1 MRCRLNW
8 LPLCSLLL
16 MLPPALAAP
25 PKLSVPP
32 LEFRER
38 VLPNGLR
45 VVTLEDHASPTVS
58 VQVWYDVGGKNDPE
72 GRSGFAHLFE
82 HLMFKST
89 RYLKAEQLDRMTE
102 DVGGMNNAST
112 GDDTTELL
120 TTWCRRIISSGCCGP
135 KPSACRTS
143 MSTTPISSR
152 SAPSSRKSIASGCWR
167 ARTGASMNRSRR
179 ARTPCIRIG
188 AA

>member
-1 MRCRLNW
+1 MRLRLNW

-25 PKLSVPP
+25 PRLSVPP

-45 VVTLEDHASPTVS
+45 VVTLEDRASPTVS

-82 HLMFKST
+82 HLMFKGT
-89 RYLKAEQLDRMTE
+89 RYLKAEQFDRMTE
-102 DVGGMNNAST
+102 DVGGMNNAGT
-112 GDDTTELL
+112 GDDTTDYYNVVPSNHLERLL
-120 TTWCRRIISSGCCGP
+120 WAEAERMSNLDVERREFQVGARRRRGGIPAAGAGEP
-135 KPSACRTS
+135 V
-143 MSTTPISSR
+143 
-152 SAPSSRKSIASGCWR
+152 R
-167 ARTGASMNRSRR
+167 AVL
-179 ARTPCIRIG
+179 
-188 AA
+188 